1 MEIIYFLLPIALILA
16 GCFVSFF
23 IWATKSGQ
31 YDDLETP
38 AKRMLFDDDHTIQN
52 INNVNYIT
60 KGLKD
65 E

>member
-1 MEIIYFLLPIALILA
+1 MEIIYFLLPIALLLA
-16 GCFVSFF
+16 ACFIAFF

-38 AKRMLFDDDHTIQN
+38 AKRMLFDDN
-52 INNVNYIT
+52 ILETRDLT